1 MKLSPFT
8 IHNKTLIRLQLKSGY
23 RHLSTLTFHHPKRTM
38 TKIALPVAAV
48 CLIAFVVFNIIGST
62 GYAGPWLIAF
72 FISLSIGCRGYDA
85 LKGFSF
91 TMLIFAAVTTALY
104 YPKYF
109 NTWGGIKLAT
119 FFTPLLQIIMF
130 GMGTEMGLKD
140 FAGVIKMPK
149 AVLIGLFGH
158 FTFMPLA
165 GYTLARIFNFPPEI
179 AAGVVL
185 IGSMPCGMASNVM
198 SYLANANLAL
208 SVTLTAIATLLSP
221 LLTPLLMKVLGGQ
234 FITVDATAMMLDIV
248 KIVVLPIGA
257 GLLFNRFFKG
267 KVNWLDKIMPL
278 ISMFGIA
285 FIIVIIVAAGRDNLI
300 VIGPA
305 LIICAFLHNTT
316 GYLFGYW
323 IGKLFR
329 LSERDARTIAIEV
342 GMQNGGLASGL
353 AQKMG
358 KAATLGLA
366 PAVFGPLMNITGSI
380 LASYWHRKPPVD
392 KETPGLKV
400 VHREQQVQVA
410 GK

>member
-1 MKLSPFT
+1 VKIDFLYAFT
-8 IHNKTLIRLQLKSGY
+8 SLPPSISINQKKTSCLMIHKIVLLI
-23 RHLSTLTFHHPKRTM
+23 
-38 TKIALPVAAV
+38 AAV
-48 CLIAFVVFNIIGST
+48 CFIIFIVFCITDSPA
-62 GYAGPWLIAF
+62 YAGPWLIVF
-72 FISLSIGCRGYDA
+72 FISLSIGFREYA
-85 LKGFSF
+85 SLKGFSF
-91 TMLIFAAVTTALY
+91 TMVIFAAVTAALY
-104 YPKYF
+104 YPEYF
-109 NTWGGIKLAT
+109 VSWGGVKLAAL
-119 FFTPLLQIIMF
+119 FTPLLQIIMF
-130 GMGTEMGLKD
+130 GMGTEMGVKD

-165 GYTLARIFNFPPEI
+165 GYTLARAFNFPPEI

-208 SVTLTAIATLLSP
+208 SVTLTAVATLLSP
-221 LLTPLLMKVLGGQ
+221 FLTPLWMKVLGGQ
-234 FITVDATAMMLDIV
+234 FIAVDAGAMMWDII

-267 KVNWLDKIMPL
+267 KLIWLDKIMPL

-300 VIGPA
+300 IIGPA
-305 LIICAFLHNTT
+305 LIICALIHNTT

-323 IGKLFR
+323 IGRLFR
-329 LSERDARTIAIEV
+329 LPERDARTIAIEV

-353 AQKMG
+353 AREMG

-366 PAVFGPLMNITGSI
+366 PAIFGPLMNITGSI
-380 LASYWHRKPPVD
+380 LASYWHRKEVGGVD
-392 KETPGLKV
+392 TVDTVNKV
-400 VHREQQVQVA
+400 DSVNKVDRVN
-410 GK
+410 KLTS

>member
-1 MKLSPFT
+1 M
-8 IHNKTLIRLQLKSGY
+8 I
-23 RHLSTLTFHHPKRTM
+23 
-38 TKIALPVAAV
+38 KIALPVAV
-48 CLIAFVVFNIIGST
+48 VFLIAFVVFSFINSVA
-62 GYAGPWLIAF
+62 YAGPWLIAF
-72 FISLSIGCRGYDA
+72 FICMSIGCRGYAA

-91 TMLIFAAVTTALY
+91 TLLIFAAVTTALY
-104 YPKYF
+104 YPQYF
-109 NTWGGIKLAT
+109 NTWGGVKLAS
-119 FFTPLLQIIMF
+119 FFTPLLMIIMF
-130 GMGTEMGLKD
+130 GMGTEMGIKD

-149 AVLIGLFGH
+149 AVLIGLSGH

-165 GYTLARIFNFPPEI
+165 GYALARVFNFPPEI

-208 SVTLTAIATLLSP
+208 SVTLTAVATLLSP
-221 LLTPLLMKVLGGQ
+221 FLTPLWMKVLGGQ
-234 FITVDATAMMLDIV
+234 FIKVDALAMMWEITR
-248 KIVVLPIGA
+248 IVVLPIGA

-267 KVNWLDKIMPL
+267 KITWLDKIMPL

-305 LIICAFLHNTT
+305 LIVCALIHNTT

-323 IGKLFR
+323 IGRLFR
-329 LSERDARTIAIEV
+329 LKERDARTIAIEV

-353 AQKMG
+353 AREMG

-366 PAVFGPLMNITGSI
+366 PAIFGPLMNITGSI
-380 LASYWHRKPPVD
+380 LASYWHRKKPKDAEVGLEEEAPVMQLQA
-392 KETPGLKV
+392 KLKS
-400 VHREQQVQVA
+400 
-410 GK
+410 